1 MWRPNPLNPPTTPQ
15 GSYVW
20 LTFVHGGAAN
30 VPNHLL
36 SFTWTTYGRA
46 DSRWAGYDTTVLSLE
61 LITVLAMG
69 PLALACAW
77 AITRRAAW
85 RHVAQ
90 LIISICELYGGWM
103 TFAPEWLARPV
114 ASPSLTSDP
123 WMVFVFLGFMNLLWV
138 STPLLLAADSA
149 IVLTRAADK
158 AKVALEDDVPS
169 GNAAYT
175 AVAGTLVAY
184 AVLVPYSLA
193 TAPRG

>member
-1 MWRPNPLNPPTTPQ
+1 M
-15 GSYVW
+15 
-20 LTFVHGGAAN
+20 GG
-30 VPNHLL
+30 
-36 SFTWTTYGRA
+36 WG
-46 DSRWAGYDTTVLSLE
+46 AGYDSTALSLK
-61 LITVLAMG
+61 LIIVLAMG
-69 PLALACAW
+69 TLALACAW

-103 TFAPEWLARPV
+103 TFAPEFARHV
-114 ASPSLTSDP
+114 TSPSLTSFP
-123 WMVFVFLGFMNLLWV
+123 SMEAVFLGFVNLLWV

-158 AKVALEDDVPS
+158 AKVALEDDAPS

-184 AVLVPYSLA
+184 AVLVTLNACVVLFPSPLE
-193 TAPRG
+193 TALRS